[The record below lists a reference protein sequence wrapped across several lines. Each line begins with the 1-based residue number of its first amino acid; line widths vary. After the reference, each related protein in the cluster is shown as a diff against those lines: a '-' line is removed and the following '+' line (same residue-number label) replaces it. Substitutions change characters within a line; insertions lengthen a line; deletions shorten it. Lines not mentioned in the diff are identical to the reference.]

1 MTCGD
6 GVTLLNLP
14 LTPWV
19 WAPLLIAFGLSVI
32 AGAYGLAGS
41 GNDRT
46 IGDSFFAGPGL
57 TNSGALST
65 ILALI
70 PLLLSGEV
78 RRDVPSASLL
88 GAATLLFALTTFLG
102 QWLYASV
109 AAAPRVKDGE
119 LIKITVPPV
128 LIAVQNVIIT
138 CLIVGAGCFL
148 VFVVIT
154 PLLGPLHEVAKSN
167 NKVTIL
173 ECTDDGC
180 RRR

>member
-1 MTCGD
+1 MA
-6 GVTLLNLP
+6 L
-14 LTPWV
+14 
-19 WAPLLIAFGLSVI
+19 GLSVI
-32 AGAYGLAGS
+32 AATYAFAGGGKS
-41 GNDRT
+41 RT

-57 TNSGALST
+57 TNSGAVST
-65 ILALI
+65 ILSLI
-70 PLLLSGEV
+70 PLLLSAEV

-102 QWLYASV
+102 LWLYASV

-119 LIKITVPPV
+119 LIKITVQPL
-128 LIAVQNVIIT
+128 LIGVQNIIIT

-148 VFVVIT
+148 VFVLVT
-154 PLLGPLHEVAKSN
+154 PMLGPTREPTKSGN
-167 NKVTIL
+167 RVTIL